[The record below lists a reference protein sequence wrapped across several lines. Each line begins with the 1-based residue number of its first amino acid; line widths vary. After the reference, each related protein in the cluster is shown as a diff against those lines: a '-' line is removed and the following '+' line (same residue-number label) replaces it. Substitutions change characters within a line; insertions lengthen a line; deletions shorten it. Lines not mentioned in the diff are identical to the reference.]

1 MGDVLAV
8 VEQREGTIRGISNE
22 VVSAASGVAAGL
34 GGSVH
39 ALLVG
44 GTGLSSQAPALGR
57 FGAEKVRVAEMDA
70 LSGYHPQGYAQV
82 VADAVRSGDY
92 AAVMFGATAQGKDL
106 APRVAALLDLPLASD
121 VTSLEVED
129 GSVVAQRPVFAG
141 KAFSTVTFQAS
152 PALLSIRPNVFQAEE
167 APAAGTAEP
176 YAPDGVD
183 PSSWGVRLKEF
194 QATGSGAKDVAE
206 ASIVVSGG
214 RGMKGPENWGVLE
227 ELRNALGSD
236 AALGASRAAVDADWR
251 PHSEQVGQTG
261 KTVAP
266 KLYFA
271 VGISGAIQ
279 HMAGM
284 RTSGT
289 IVAVNKDP
297 DAPIFQVADYGI
309 VGDLFEVVPA
319 LAEEIRTLKAGD

>member
-1 MGDVLAV
+1 M
-8 VEQREGTIRGISNE
+8 
-22 VVSAASGVAAGL
+22 
-34 GGSVH
+34 
-39 ALLVG
+39 
-44 GTGLSSQAPALGR
+44 SSQAAVLGR

-70 LSGYHPQGYAQV
+70 LAGYHPQGYAQV

-92 AAVMFGATAQGKDL
+92 GAVMFGATAQGKDL

-129 GSVVAQRPVFAG
+129 GSVVAERPVFAG
-141 KAFSTVTFQAS
+141 KAFSTITFQAS

-167 APAAGTAEP
+167 APAEGTAEP

-183 PSSWGVRLKEF
+183 PSSWGVRVMEF

-227 ELRNALGSD
+227 ELRDALGSD

-309 VGDLFEVVPA
+309 VGDLFDVVPA
-319 LAEEIRTLKAGD
+319 LAEEIRALKAGD

>member
-1 MGDVLAV
+1 M
-8 VEQREGTIRGISNE
+8 
-22 VVSAASGVAAGL
+22 
-34 GGSVH
+34 
-39 ALLVG
+39 
-44 GTGLSSQAPALGR
+44 SSQAAVLGR

-92 AAVMFGATAQGKDL
+92 GAVMFGATAQGKDL

-129 GSVVAQRPVFAG
+129 GSVVAERPVFAG
-141 KAFSTVTFQAS
+141 KAFSTITFQAS

-167 APAAGTAEP
+167 APAEGTAEP

-183 PSSWGVRLKEF
+183 PSSWGVRVMEF

-227 ELRNALGSD
+227 ELRDALGSD

-271 VGISGAIQ
+271 IGISGAIQ

-309 VGDLFEVVPA
+309 VGDLFDVVPA
-319 LAEEIRTLKAGD
+319 LAEEIRALKAGD

>member
-1 MGDVLAV
+1 M
-8 VEQREGTIRGISNE
+8 
-22 VVSAASGVAAGL
+22 
-34 GGSVH
+34 
-39 ALLVG
+39 
-44 GTGLSSQAPALGR
+44 SSQAAVLGR

-70 LSGYHPQGYAQV
+70 LAGYHPQGYAQV

-92 AAVMFGATAQGKDL
+92 GAVMFGATAQGKDL

-129 GSVVAQRPVFAG
+129 GSVVAERPVFAG
-141 KAFSTVTFQAS
+141 KAFATITFQAS

-167 APAAGTAEP
+167 APAEGTAEP

-183 PSSWGVRLKEF
+183 PSSWGVRVMEF

-227 ELRNALGSD
+227 ELRDALGSD

-271 VGISGAIQ
+271 IGISGAIQ

-309 VGDLFEVVPA
+309 VGDLFDVVPA
-319 LAEEIRTLKAGD
+319 LAEEIRALKAGD

>member
-22 VVSAASGVAAGL
+22 VVSAAAGVAAGL

-44 GTGLSSQAPALGR
+44 GTGLSSQAAVLGR

-70 LSGYHPQGYAQV
+70 LAGYHPQGYAQV

-92 AAVMFGATAQGKDL
+92 GAVMFGATAQGKDL

-129 GSVVAQRPVFAG
+129 GSVVAERPVFAG
-141 KAFSTVTFQAS
+141 KAFSTITFQAS

-167 APAAGTAEP
+167 APAEGTAEP

-183 PSSWGVRLKEF
+183 PSSWGVRVMEF

-227 ELRNALGSD
+227 ELRDALGSD

-271 VGISGAIQ
+271 IGISGAIQ

-309 VGDLFEVVPA
+309 VGDLFDVVPA
-319 LAEEIRTLKAGD
+319 LAEEIRALKAGD